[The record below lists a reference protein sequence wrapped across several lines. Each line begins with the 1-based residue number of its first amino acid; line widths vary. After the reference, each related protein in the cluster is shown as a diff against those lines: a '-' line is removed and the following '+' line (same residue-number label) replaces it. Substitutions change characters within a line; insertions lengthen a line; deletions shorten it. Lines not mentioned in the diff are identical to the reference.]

1 VTNAV
6 SDDKRL
12 GGKTYEH
19 VPQPLTQKSMWDIII
34 FFIYQVKEK
43 KKKKRKLAFFIDKK
57 N

>member
-19 VPQPLTQKSMWDIII
+19 VPQPLTQKSMWDIIR